1 MVLMKS
7 VHAISMVFLT
17 PLRRFNMDDDYIEF
31 VTFVVMRTYSY
42 TVDFLNM
49 ITLLYL
55 FYVQAENSLSKRE
68 TENPENMMRT
78 LAGFSLESESQ
89 A

>member
-1 MVLMKS
+1 MVLMKL

-55 FYVQAENSLSKRE
+55 FYVQA
-68 TENPENMMRT
+68 
-78 LAGFSLESESQ
+78 
-89 A
+89 